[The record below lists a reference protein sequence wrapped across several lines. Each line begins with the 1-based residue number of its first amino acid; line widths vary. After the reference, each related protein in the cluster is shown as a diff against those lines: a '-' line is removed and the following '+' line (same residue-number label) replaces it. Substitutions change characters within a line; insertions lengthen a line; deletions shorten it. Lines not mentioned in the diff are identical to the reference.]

1 MDLKLAQLRGNVEFA
16 LRSHYWAS
24 KRHDMIAM
32 LFWSNSAK
40 FWERRYEIH
49 RDCEW
54 PEIVGASAE
63 VIPEELRG

>member
-16 LRSHYWAS
+16 LRSHHWAN

-40 FWERRYEIH
+40 FWHERYVTH
-49 RDCEW
+49 RDWEL
-54 PEIVGASAE
+54 PE
-63 VIPEELRG
+63 

>member
-40 FWERRYEIH
+40 FWQERYVTH
-49 RDCEW
+49 RDWEW
-54 PEIVGASAE
+54 PE
-63 VIPEELRG
+63 